1 MAKEMP
7 TSVLRTARE
16 AGKIEGHACG
26 LPRGCIIVTRI
37 ILSIAKFFV
46 RSMETLIFPF
56 FFLFLFLILCI
67 SESLFEVVL
76 ICKTIILYFV
86 SSRTFRR

>member
-37 ILSIAKFFV
+37 IQSIAKFFV
-46 RSMETLIFPF
+46 HSMETLIFRF
-56 FFLFLFLILCI
+56 FFLLFLLIFHIFHGNTNFSFLF
-67 SESLFEVVL
+67 
-76 ICKTIILYFV
+76 
-86 SSRTFRR
+86 SSFLLNFPYIPWKH

>member
-37 ILSIAKFFV
+37 IQSIAKFFV
-46 RSMETLIFPF
+46 HSMETLIFRF
-56 FFLFLFLILCI
+56 FFLLFFLIFCTFFGNINFSFLF
-67 SESLFEVVL
+67 
-76 ICKTIILYFV
+76 
-86 SSRTFRR
+86 SSFPLNFSYIPWKH